1 MATAT
6 APRTLPS
13 LVVPVGSITPYVL
26 VVGDPD
32 RAKHFS
38 ERLEDARQVGR
49 FREYHTYQGTW
60 HGTSITITSHGVGGA
75 GAAIAFEELAQG
87 GANTVI
93 RLGTCGSNLPNVRS
107 GGLLI
112 ATAAVREDGVSERL
126 APLSYPAISD
136 PDVTRALIDSARARP
151 DVSFG
156 AGVILTTG
164 VFYPG
169 AIPRSEIWRQLPIIG
184 GEMEMAVLAIVG
196 ALRGLRVGGIFT
208 VDGNDEAGADMTG
221 YNPHREVVAQG
232 KERMIEV
239 ALDAVTR
246 LVAADEATG
255 NHANAN
261 TATRND
267 TRGEA

>member
-1 MATAT
+1 MATTA

-38 ERLEDARQVGR
+38 ERLDGVRQVGR
-49 FREYHTYQGTW
+49 FREYHSYQGTW
-60 HGTSITITSHGVGGA
+60 HGTPVTITSHGVGGA

-87 GANTVI
+87 GAKTVI
-93 RLGTCGSNLPNVRS
+93 RLGTCGSFLPNVRS

-126 APLSYPAISD
+126 VPLSYPAISD

-151 DVSFG
+151 DVTFG
-156 AGVILTTG
+156 AGVIFTTG

-169 AIPRSEIWRQLPIIG
+169 AIPRNELWRQLPVIG

-196 ALRGLRVGGIFT
+196 ALRGLRVGGIFV

-246 LVAADEATG
+246 LVAADEKSGGGPNGTQPIG
-255 NHANAN
+255 NN
-261 TATRND
+261 

>member
-1 MATAT
+1 MSTST

-38 ERLEDARQVGR
+38 ERLDGARQVGR
-49 FREYHTYQGTW
+49 FREYHTFQGTW
-60 HGTSITITSHGVGGA
+60 QGIPLTITSHGVGGA
-75 GAAIAFEELAQG
+75 GAAVCFEELAQG
-87 GANTVI
+87 GARTVI
-93 RLGTCGSNLPNVRS
+93 RLGTCGSFLPNVRA

-112 ATAAVREDGVSERL
+112 ATAAIREDGITDRL
-126 APLSYPAISD
+126 APASYPAICD
-136 PDVTRALIDSARARP
+136 PDVTRALIDAATAHEG
-151 DVSFG
+151 VVFG
-156 AGVILTTG
+156 SGVIMTTG

-169 AIPRSEIWRQLPIIG
+169 AFPRQVEVWRQLPVIG
-184 GEMEMAVLAIVG
+184 GEMELAVLAIVG

-208 VDGNDEAGADMTG
+208 VDGNEESGTDMTG

-239 ALDAVTR
+239 ALDAVSR
-246 LVAADEATG
+246 LAAAEESAS
-255 NHANAN
+255 
-261 TATRND
+261 TATA
-267 TRGEA
+267 RGDH

>member
-1 MATAT
+1 MATST
-6 APRTLPS
+6 SPRTLPS

-32 RAKHFS
+32 RARHFA
-38 ERLEDARQVGR
+38 ERLDGTRESGH
-49 FREYHTYQGTW
+49 FREFWTFQGSW
-60 HGTSITITSHGVGGA
+60 SGVPLTITSHGVGGA

-87 GANTVI
+87 GAKTVI
-93 RLGTCGSNLPNVRS
+93 RLGTCGSNLPSVRS

-126 APLSYPAISD
+126 APLSYPAICD
-136 PDVTRALIDSARARP
+136 PDVTRALIESATAKG
-151 DVSFG
+151 VTFG
-156 AGVILTTG
+156 SGVIMTSG

-169 AIPRSEIWRQLPIIG
+169 AIPRSEVWRQLPVIG
-184 GEMEMAVLAIVG
+184 GEMELAVLAIVG

-208 VDGNDEAGADMTG
+208 VDGNEEAGDDMTG

-246 LVAADEATG
+246 LAAAD
-255 NHANAN
+255 
-261 TATRND
+261 ATRTTN
-267 TRGEA
+267 E

>member
-1 MATAT
+1 MATST

-38 ERLEDARQVGR
+38 ERLDGAKQVGR
-49 FREYHTYQGTW
+49 FREYHTFQGTW
-60 HGTSITITSHGVGGA
+60 RGVPLTITSHGVGGA
-75 GAAIAFEELAQG
+75 GAAVAFEELAQG
-87 GANTVI
+87 GAKTVI
-93 RLGTCGSNLPNVRS
+93 RLGTCGSFLKEVRS

-112 ATAAVREDGVSERL
+112 ATAAVREDGITDRL
-126 APLSYPAISD
+126 APASYPAICD
-136 PDVTRALIDSARARP
+136 PDVTRALIDAAKATP
-151 DVSFG
+151 GVVFG
-156 AGVILTTG
+156 SGVIMTSG

-169 AIPRSEIWRQLPIIG
+169 AFPRQVEVWRQLPVIG
-184 GEMEMAVLAIVG
+184 GEMELAVLAIVG

-208 VDGNDEAGADMTG
+208 VDGNEESGTDMTG

-239 ALDAVTR
+239 ALDAVSR
-246 LVAADEATG
+246 LAT
-255 NHANAN
+255 AEESAS
-261 TATRND
+261 TD
-267 TRGEA
+267 QRGDR